1 MPIQGSP
8 NHPLQVGVYVFSE
21 SPVNAD
27 VLADGLHQSAR
38 DCPKLLVSQYL
49 QGTVVSLVDKAS

>member
-49 QGTVVSLVDKAS
+49 QGAVVSR